1 VCGIPAFAELLF
13 SAPKLDVVETPRL
26 VDTWQSGQPLHVVET
41 ATATAQRLHNRH
53 SIRLRISALSTSDVE
68 GVVQDLDTLCTDVV
82 QKHAID
88 ANKHGD
94 TIAGLTDMQVL

>member
-1 VCGIPAFAELLF
+1 VCGIPAFTEFLF

-26 VDTWQSGQPLHVVET
+26 VDTWQSGQPLDVVET

-68 GVVQDLDTLCTDVV
+68 GVVQDL
-82 QKHAID
+82 A
-88 ANKHGD
+88 
-94 TIAGLTDMQVL
+94 